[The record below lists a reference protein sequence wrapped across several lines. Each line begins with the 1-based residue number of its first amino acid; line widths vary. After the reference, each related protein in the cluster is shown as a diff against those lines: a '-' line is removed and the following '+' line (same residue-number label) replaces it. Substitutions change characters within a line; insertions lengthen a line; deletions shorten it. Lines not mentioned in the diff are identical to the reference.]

1 MMAVGV
7 GVGRVLS
14 TVLILVAMAVGV
26 GVGRVLSTV
35 LILVSMMSTSKFS
48 SSDEFFMC
56 VRCRFEWE
64 LRRLFATAGTRST
77 RVFRN
82 SRLNY

>member
-35 LILVSMMSTSKFS
+35 LILVAMMSTSIQ
-48 SSDEFFMC
+48 FF
-56 VRCRFEWE
+56 
-64 LRRLFATAGTRST
+64 
-77 RVFRN
+77 
-82 SRLNY
+82 